1 MQVAAADSGVAE
13 RLLDMLEKQQVEHRD
28 REDTLRSEMSAQI
41 EQLRADMAPSPRQDA
56 VSQVQLSALQAR
68 LEALRV
74 AELLADEEA
83 EPVEDCI
90 ADFVELRASMG
101 TVTLETAHASEAVG
115 NVVKLVALSEGIE
128 VDRSFARQLRRKLLR
143 K

>member
-1 MQVAAADSGVAE
+1 MQVAAADLVAE

-41 EQLRADMAPSPRQDA
+41 EQLRADMAPSRQDA
-56 VSQVQLSALQAR
+56 VSQVQLAALQAR

-74 AELLADEEA
+74 AELLADEEV
-83 EPVEDCI
+83 EPVEDFI

-128 VDRSFARQLRRKLLR
+128 VDRSFARQLRRKLR